1 MANPMDRLNNAYD
14 QQDALDLDMPV
25 ASDETIDELAGKIA
39 GWLKKRRNVK
49 RIIIHAVPGALR
61 DIASAT
67 AKIIILGG

>member
-1 MANPMDRLNNAYD
+1 MPNPMDRLKGAYD

-25 ASDETIDELAGKIA
+25 ASDEQIDEIAAKIA
-39 GWLKKRRNVK
+39 GWLKKRRNLK
-49 RIIIHAVPGALR
+49 RIVIHAIPAALR